1 MDCAGSLN
9 GKGRNVQ
16 AGGLLPVAEYAPKSA
31 KVDLRASALFGAK
44 LLTMIPVAGR
54 AGCS

>member
-31 KVDLRASALFGAK
+31 ILPYWTAWEPQIAVG
-44 LLTMIPVAGR
+44 V
-54 AGCS
+54 